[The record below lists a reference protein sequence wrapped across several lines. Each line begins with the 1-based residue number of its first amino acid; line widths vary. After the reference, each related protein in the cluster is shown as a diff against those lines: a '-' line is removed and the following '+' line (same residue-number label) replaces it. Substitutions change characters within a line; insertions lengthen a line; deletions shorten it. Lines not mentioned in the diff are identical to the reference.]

1 MTYLDM
7 RAGILCATLTVA
19 FFPLTPSAAPLKA
32 KRTIPDKTTAAAKP
46 IAPHKDGRIESILV
60 TADRKT
66 QTAQTV
72 PTSIS
77 VVSAKTLENRN
88 ITSVFDLQYV
98 TPSLQ
103 IQPSYGSGQFTYTIR
118 GVGFSGY
125 SSNNS
130 PTVGIYV
137 DEVSN
142 PVPLG
147 TNGQMFDMARVEV
160 LRGPQGT
167 LYGRN
172 TTGGAINY
180 ITNRPTDS
188 FQAGIAA
195 QDGRFNAATVDGYIS
210 GPINEKLS
218 VRLAGQTQQG
228 GAWQYNPEKREW
240 LGDANRGAA
249 RLLMDFHPDESWQ
262 ILFNLH
268 GNRDRSDG
276 TGVHPWS
283 PITALSTTNPIPV
296 SPDRY
301 QTLWGT
307 SQSFADQIGITP
319 GATPYSHLDMGGLNF
334 RVQKKL
340 RRITLVNLT
349 SFDNMK
355 RNEYNNFDGSSKA
368 IADVSFR
375 TRANVVSE
383 EFRVSSNSKSR
394 LEWIGGVFYGYQWLN
409 DRYQSGFVDLNKT
422 NGDVRYSQVVNT
434 ISGFGQAT
442 YHVTH
447 AFQIVGGV
455 RIEHE
460 KRGLNNLYAHYI
472 VNNIVT
478 NPNNIVDKRSL
489 SYTLPSARFS
499 LQYTP
504 FSRDMLYFTFSK
516 GIKSG
521 GYTVY
526 NTSNARDMSTPFK
539 PENLYAF
546 ELGNKLVL
554 PEYNLKINADFFYY
568 DYFNRQVQSQ
578 TVSPISGAIGVY
590 VNAPR
595 SHEYGGEYEVEWSP
609 IERLRIAQSGAYVT
623 GAYDKF
629 STITKVVKVDGLWQG
644 IMSDAAGQKISVP
657 SFTANGSVDYTWRLG
672 RYDLTGGLD
681 YSLRTSLRFL
691 TPINDLAGYTLW
703 GGYIAFAPR
712 KGHWKV
718 EAIGRNITDKQY
730 DVTRGRFISGD
741 NIALAG
747 MPATWLLRVRGDL

>member
-1 MTYLDM
+1 MISPYM
-7 RAGILCATLTVA
+7 RASLLCASLTIYLCPA
-19 FFPLTPSAAPLKA
+19 SAWSAPETHARKNRHA
-32 KRTIPDKTTAAAKP
+32 GAATHP
-46 IAPHKDGRIESILV
+46 PQTSRIESILV
-60 TADRKT
+60 TADRKL
-66 QTAQTV
+66 QSAQSV

-77 VVSAKTLENRN
+77 VISAKTLENRN

-130 PTVGIYV
+130 PTVGLYI

-142 PVPLG
+142 PVPFG

-180 ITNRPTDS
+180 ITNRPTDRLR
-188 FQAGIAA
+188 AGLAA

-210 GPINEKLS
+210 GPISDRIS

-228 GAWQYNPEKREW
+228 GAWQYNPQKRSW

-249 RLLMDFHPDESWQ
+249 RFLVDFHPDESWQ
-262 ILFNLH
+262 VLFNLH

-276 TGVHPWS
+276 TGVYPWS
-283 PITALSTTNPIPV
+283 PITALSATNPIPLL
-296 SPDRY
+296 PDRF

-307 SQSFADQIGITP
+307 SDAFARQIGIAPDT
-319 GATPYSHLDMGGLNF
+319 TPYSHLDMGGFNL
-334 RVQKKL
+334 RAQKKYSG
-340 RRITLVNLT
+340 ITIVNLA

-355 RNEYNNFDGSSKA
+355 RDEYNNFDGSSKA

-383 EFRVSSNSKSR
+383 ELRVSSSGNRR

-409 DRYQSGFVDLNKT
+409 DRYQSGFFDLNRT

-442 YHVTH
+442 FHLSPGFT
-447 AFQIVGGV
+447 IVGGL
-455 RIEHE
+455 RLEHE
-460 KRGLNNLYAHYI
+460 TRNLNNLYAHYI
-472 VNNIVT
+472 VNDVVT
-478 NPNNIVDKRSL
+478 NPDNTVAKRGL

-499 LQYTP
+499 MQYTA
-504 FSRDMLYFTFSK
+504 FAHDMLYFTFSR

-526 NTSNARDMSTPFK
+526 NTNNARDMSTPFK
-539 PENLYAF
+539 PETLYAF

-554 PEYNLKINADFFYY
+554 PRYNLKINADFFYY

-578 TVSPISGAIGVY
+578 TVSPISGAIGIY

-595 SHEYGGEYEVEWSP
+595 SHEYGGEYEIEWSP
-609 IERLRIAQSGAYVT
+609 VERLRLAQSGAYVT

-629 STITKVVKVDGLWQG
+629 STITRVVKVDGLWQG
-644 IMSDAAGQKISVP
+644 IMTDAAGQKISVP
-657 SFTANGSVDYTWRLG
+657 SYTANGSVDYTWPVG
-672 RYDLTGGLD
+672 RFNLTGGLD
-681 YSLRTSLRFL
+681 YSLRTTLRFL
-691 TPINDLAGYTLW
+691 TPINNLAGYTLW
-703 GGYIAFAPR
+703 GGYVSFAPR